1 MDDAKERFV
10 MENFD
15 LAKPDPAEF
24 DMTFMIEQQREGLT
38 NAQALQALIEHKRKP
53 G

>member
-1 MDDAKERFV
+1 MDDEKERQV

-15 LAKPDPAEF
+15 LNRPDPADF
-24 DMTFMIEQQREGLT
+24 AMGFIIEQMREGLS
-38 NAQALQALIEHKRKP
+38 AAEALQALIEHKRKP